1 MKTFA
6 GDLLK
11 HQKCQKKYE
20 LTHKKSKK
28 GRGRKKK
35 KLYSSNNVVTTKV
48 LEYNIHLRS
57 RIIYG
62 TVLQCNFRNI
72 LCLPLSDVSFSK
84 LEKFVILADL
94 DPTEVPVWAC

>member
-1 MKTFA
+1 M
-6 GDLLK
+6 
-11 HQKCQKKYE
+11 
-20 LTHKKSKK
+20 
-28 GRGRKKK
+28 
-35 KLYSSNNVVTTKV
+35 TTKV